1 MTGHAL
7 AEQLVP
13 GLSLGPTPEDEL
25 VVGLV
30 GDGSLDVNVLQR
42 LLRRD
47 GLLARAV
54 TDVDRPPPPHVAVVA
69 FHRLDVEAAALV
81 RHVRGRGSIPVVVT
95 SITGQDVR
103 DLLDAGAM
111 AIVERAG
118 AADVL
123 GPAIRLALADHLC
136 LPAGAL
142 RAVQPPALSHRE
154 RQVLAL
160 VLDGLTNRQIAAR
173 LFLSEST
180 VKGHMTTAFR
190 RLNARSRREVTRII
204 SGDEALRRFVV
215 SALTLSTEAEGGNGG
230 EAP

>member
-1 MTGHAL
+1 MSGKAT

-13 GLSLGPTPEDEL
+13 RLSPGPTPEDEL

-30 GDGSLDVNVLQR
+30 GDGSLDVDVLRR

-69 FHRLDVEAAALV
+69 FHRPDVEMAAVV
-81 RHVRGRGSIPVVVT
+81 RRVRGRGSIPVVVT
-95 SITGQDVR
+95 SVAGQDVR

-111 AIVERAG
+111 AIVERAA

-136 LPAGAL
+136 LPAGGLTAL
-142 RAVQPPALSHRE
+142 QPPALSYRE

-160 VLDGLTNRQIAAR
+160 MLDGLTNRQIAAR

-180 VKGHMTTAFR
+180 VKGHMTAAFR

-204 SGDEALRRFVV
+204 SGDDALRRFVV
-215 SALTLSTEAEGGNGG
+215 SALTPSTEGEGGNGG
-230 EAP
+230 GAA